1 MDSNKQIDVLLAEYN
16 RMTAEIR
23 MYVQEYS
30 PRFNIFGA
38 IGLGAIAFAWKEP
51 KYEIVFAII
60 PYLIMLVGSV
70 TAAQAYIISCLALR
84 IRDIEDEI
92 EKVNG
97 APLLQWESRYATA
110 FVFSP
115 ILRARNGRVLSP
127 IVVSLALVVVT
138 IGAILAFCVWRAYDV
153 LQAPW
158 GLIYVVVTSSVFAL
172 LVGCALSFFR
182 VGNGLLV
189 SQRAER
195 ANPESCVTRSRHTT
209 VVEQARE

>member
-1 MDSNKQIDVLLAEYN
+1 
-16 RMTAEIR
+16 MTAEIR
-23 MYVQEYS
+23 MYVKEYS

-70 TAAQAYIISCLALR
+70 TVAQAYIISCLALR

-92 EKVNG
+92 ATANG
-97 APLLQWESRYATA
+97 SPLLQWEGRYATA
-110 FVFSP
+110 FIFSP
-115 ILRARNGRVLSP
+115 VLRAKSGRALNP

-138 IGAILAFCVWRAYDV
+138 IGAILTFCVWRAYDV
-153 LQAPW
+153 LSSPW
-158 GLIYVVVTSSVFAL
+158 GFIYVAVTACVFAL

-189 SQRAER
+189 SQRAEGANQALQPTSELVTPR
-195 ANPESCVTRSRHTT
+195 AD
-209 VVEQARE
+209 ARFAPSTGVADL